1 MLEYV
6 IVGLLVAIL
15 LGLVFL
21 GILLRKRKE
30 IVEIDSTKL
39 SEDIS
44 VKIREDVS
52 KAVRETVSEV
62 SERVGGVSSTLKSV
76 VELFEKIRSELPKDV
91 KEPVNEV
98 LERALRD
105 LREFDGNIAEM
116 SNELPNKVLKSIQ
129 SGISVRKGK
138 VGELATLMSLLGEYK
153 RIIPLG
159 QPIDFIGVSDDYIDF
174 IEVKTGTAGLSPMET
189 EIKELIEK
197 GKVRFI
203 LRKEDVEIIMPE
215 EIEGEKF
222 NTELEEEV
230 KGTESVIFKFGESK
244 DPKVIPRLIEF
255 TKSKDGNERRLAA
268 SALGKLSGFQPQM
281 LEAVPPL
288 IELLEDENP
297 QIRQYSAKALGKI
310 GRRDAIPY
318 LKQLMNDKKEYV
330 GSAAKLA
337 ISQIE
342 GEVGELRGEIYVC
355 LNCGEPISGEF
366 DVCPYCG
373 EPLIK

>member
-98 LERALRD
+98 MERALRD

-222 NTELEEEV
+222 KTELGEEV

-342 GEVGELRGEIYVC
+342 GEVGALRGEIYVC